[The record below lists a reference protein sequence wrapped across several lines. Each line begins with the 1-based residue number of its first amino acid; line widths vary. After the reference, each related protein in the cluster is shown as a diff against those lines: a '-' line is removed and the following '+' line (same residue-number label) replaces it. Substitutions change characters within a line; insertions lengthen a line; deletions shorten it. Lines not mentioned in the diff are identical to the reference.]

1 MTRKVG
7 YGSPPEHS
15 RWTKGQSGNP
25 RGRPKGKLNF
35 ATDLA
40 AELSETIQVS
50 EGGKPMRITKQRAL
64 LKSLVTSGIKGDV
77 RAAQL
82 MMNWAAASIDPGDG
96 PTALPPLGADDLKL
110 LKNYLERNPL
120 PTEDKS

>member
-7 YGSPPEHS
+7 YGSPPEHT
-15 RWTKGQSGNP
+15 RWVKGQSGNP
-25 RGRPKGKLNF
+25 RGRPRGKVSF
-35 ATDLA
+35 ASDLA

-50 EGGKPMRITKQRAL
+50 EGGKPKRITKQRAL

-82 MMNWAAASIDPGDG
+82 MMNWAAANNEQPEGHG
-96 PTALPPLGADDLKL
+96 GLPPLGTEDLKL
-110 LKNYLERNPL
+110 LQNYLERNPL
-120 PTEDKS
+120 PSEDEQ

>member
-7 YGSPPEHS
+7 YGSPPEHT

-25 RGRPKGKLNF
+25 RGRPKGKPNF

-40 AELSETIQVS
+40 AELSEIIQVS
-50 EGGKPMRITKQRAL
+50 EGGKPKHITKQRAL

-82 MMNWAAASIDPGDG
+82 MMNWAAASSEQPDALG
-96 PTALPPLGADDLKL
+96 ALPPLGPDDLKL
-110 LKNYLERNPL
+110 LKNYLDRNPL
-120 PTEDKS
+120 PPEGGQ